1 MNLPIRPILSSLQH
15 HRLTAA
21 LLALQVALT
30 CAFVA
35 NAVFLIGGRIERL
48 RVSSGLPEEELA
60 LISVRGVQSDGNA
73 LAQQHSDL
81 QALRSIP
88 GVTAAAAIGFS
99 LPLSGGAND
108 YGGCPDRKTLDRAM
122 AQHSMDNTACIQAT
136 YYSGS
141 QGFVQAMGAHLIA
154 GRDFRADEYSTATPG
169 AVIVTRA
176 LARQLWP
183 GQPAVG
189 KTLYGGVHGAIVVGV
204 VDDLLRT
211 TLRGAAVDH
220 LAALSPQLPAGNQ
233 VQYLLRSAPQDR
245 ERVLAAAASALAQ
258 AGPVRLIPRE
268 GRRSYSQLR
277 QRYFQRDA
285 TMIGLLLAATTG
297 LLFVTALGIGG
308 LASFWVQQRTRQI
321 GIRRAIGATRRDILR
336 HFQTENLLIVSAGS
350 AVGMVLALLLNQ
362 ALLQRYDLPRLPLG
376 YLPTVAAA
384 LLLLGQLAILA
395 PARRAA
401 AVPPA
406 VATRSV

>member
-48 RVSSGLPEEELA
+48 RVSSGLPEEELS
-60 LISVRGVQSDGNA
+60 LISVRGVQSDSNA
-73 LAQQHSDL
+73 LAQQQSDL
-81 QALRSIP
+81 LALRGIS
-88 GVTAAAAIGFS
+88 GVTAAAAIGLS
-99 LPLSGGAND
+99 MPLSGGAND
-108 YGGCPDRKTLDRAM
+108 YGGCPDRQTLDRAM
-122 AQHSMDNTACIQAT
+122 AQHSMDNTGCIQAT

-141 QGFVQAMGAHLIA
+141 QGFVQAIGAQLIA
-154 GRDFRADEYSTATPG
+154 GRDFRADEYSTATPS
-169 AVIVTRA
+169 AVIVTRT

-189 KTLYGGVHGAIVVGV
+189 KTLYGEGQGSIVVGV

-211 TLRGAAVDH
+211 TLRSAAVDRFV
-220 LAALSPQLPAGNQ
+220 ALSPRLPASNQ
-233 VQYLLRSAPQDR
+233 AQYLLRSAPQDR
-245 ERVLAAAASALAQ
+245 ERILDAAARALAK
-258 AGPVRLIPRE
+258 AGPPRLIPAE
-268 GRRSYSQLR
+268 GRRSFSQVR

-285 TMIGLLLAATTG
+285 TMVGLLLAATTA

-321 GIRRAIGATRRDILR
+321 GIRRAIGATRRDVLR

-350 AVGMVLALLLNQ
+350 AAGMVLALLLNQ